1 MCYIVKIYS
10 SGVDINYKGNFI
22 IQIMLKMITDESL
35 KK

>member
-22 IQIMLKMITDESL
+22 IQILKMITDESL